1 MYECATFFLKKLL
14 GIKFSE
20 LLRVGFLLI
29 LLIPLQGCLNAA
41 MTSAQAFY
49 NRHGLQK
56 NLNDQYI
63 TIQAYQALNSN
74 SQFKDANI
82 AIATYNNEVLLVGQT
97 PQFWQKAE
105 AERIVKKIP
114 DVERI
119 YDTITI
125 ASPSS
130 TLTRISD
137 SWITTKIK
145 AKLLVSAD
153 VDATKVKVVTE
164 NSTVY
169 LMGILLPDEA
179 SAALDL
185 ANATDG
191 VVNVVNLFSYINIT
205 RRAVS

>member
-1 MYECATFFLKKLL
+1 M
-14 GIKFSE
+14 
-20 LLRVGFLLI
+20 RVGFLLI
-29 LLIPLQGCLNAA
+29 LLIHLQGCLNAA

-105 AERIVKKIP
+105 AERIVKQIP